1 MRKIAF
7 ILTICITNICS
18 NLFAQGHK
26 IVIQIDGIKD
36 STILLGYHYG
46 EKKFVQDTVKMNS
59 EGIAVF
65 QGDSTLKKGIYLV
78 ILPTKTYFEILVGDN
93 QRFEVKT
100 SLKNLVDNLSFTN
113 SKENSAFAD
122 YQRFMIE
129 QQGFAKEYQD
139 KFKAVSAKP
148 DSVKIIQDKIKALD
162 KKVNDYWDG
171 IIKDYPNTLFSL
183 IAKSMKNVE
192 MPEFKIPANTKNV
205 DSLKWVLSYRYNKE
219 HFFDNIPV
227 ADPRLLRT
235 PILETRLNT
244 FFDRVLIP
252 TPDSITPE
260 AIKLIEISRS
270 NKEVFQ
276 YLVSFLVNKFST
288 SNIMGF
294 DAVFVSLAEKYYLS
308 GQAWWAD
315 KKLIEKIQERVTAL
329 KPNLIGNQCPNLSL
343 PDMVGITRKISDIK
357 TKITVVYFW
366 DSSCSHCK
374 KVTPELKKIYDKFK
388 SKGLEVYAVYTQGN
402 QPEVVEYITKNQLN
416 WINVWDPA
424 QNSNFRKLFDIY
436 STPVIYVLDKNK
448 KIIAKRISE
457 ESLNQMLELELK

>member
-1 MRKIAF
+1 MRKITF
-7 ILTICITNICS
+7 ILTICITAICN

-26 IVIQIDGIKD
+26 IVVQIDGIKD
-36 STILLGYHYG
+36 STILLCYHYG

-65 QGDSTLKKGIYLV
+65 QGDSALKKGIYLV
-78 ILPTKTYFEILVGDN
+78 IIPTKTYIEILVGDN

-100 SLKNLVDNLSFTN
+100 SLKNLVDKLTFTN

-129 QQGFAKEYQD
+129 QQRLAKEYQD
-139 KFKAVSAKP
+139 KFKTISAKP
-148 DSVKIIQDKIKALD
+148 DSVKIIQDKVKALD
-162 KKVNDYWDG
+162 KKVNEYWDG

-192 MPEFKIPANTKNV
+192 IPEFKIPANTKNV
-205 DSLKWVLSYRYNKE
+205 DSLKWVMSYRYNKE

-227 ADPRLLRT
+227 TDSRLLLT
-235 PILETRLNT
+235 PILETRINT

-252 TPDSITPE
+252 TPDSIIPE
-260 AIKLIEISRS
+260 AIKLIEASKA

-276 YLVSFLVNKFST
+276 YLLPYLVNKFST

-294 DAVFVSLAEKYYLS
+294 DAVFVSLSEKYYLS
-308 GQAWWAD
+308 GQVWWAD
-315 KKLIEKIQERVTAL
+315 KKLIDKIQERVTAL
-329 KPNLIGNQCPNLSL
+329 KPNLIGSQCPNLSL
-343 PDMVGITRKISDIK
+343 PDMAGVTRKISDIK
-357 TKITVVYFW
+357 AKITVVYFW

-388 SKGLEVYAVYTQGN
+388 GKGLEVYAVYTQGN
-402 QPEVVEYITKNQLN
+402 QPEVVEYMTKSQLN

-436 STPVIYVLDKNK
+436 QTPVIYVLDKNK
-448 KIIAKRISE
+448 RIIAKRISE